1 MKFAGKCIELER
13 IILNEVTQTEK
24 DKYDLSKAL
33 SFKSIDVRYL
43 SCGNYKDQESKTGPW
58 KGQGHWEQ

>member
-1 MKFAGKCIELER
+1 MNFAGKCIELER
-13 IILNEVTQTEK
+13 IILNEGTQTEK

-33 SFKSIDVRYL
+33 RFKSIDVRYL
-43 SCGNYKDQESKTGPW
+43 SCGNYKDRESKTGPW